1 MLTDFF
7 KYVVSFFDKG
17 GSSEIHPVKDT
28 EIFEPNLDPIEE
40 EDPIKEAVEV
50 DEPIEEAVEVD
61 EPIEEAAEV
70 DEPIEEAAEV
80 EELSKEDLIKEE
92 DEKRAEHELEH
103 CFLTFF

>member
-50 DEPIEEAVEVD
+50 NEPNLDPIKEEDPIKEAVEVN
-61 EPIEEAAEV
+61 
-70 DEPIEEAAEV
+70 
-80 EELSKEDLIKEE
+80 ELSKEDIIKEE

>member
-50 DEPIEEAVEVD
+50 DEPIKEAV
-61 EPIEEAAEV
+61 EV

>member
-1 MLTDFF
+1 MLTDFY
-7 KYVVSFFDKG
+7 KYVVSFFEKG

-50 DEPIEEAVEVD
+50 DEPIKEAVEVD
-61 EPIEEAAEV
+61 
-70 DEPIEEAAEV
+70 
-80 EELSKEDLIKEE
+80 ELSKEDLIKEE

>member
-50 DEPIEEAVEVD
+50 DEPIEEA
-61 EPIEEAAEV
+61 
-70 DEPIEEAAEV
+70 AEV

>member
-70 DEPIEEAAEV
+70 

>member
-50 DEPIEEAVEVD
+50 N
-61 EPIEEAAEV
+61 
-70 DEPIEEAAEV
+70 
-80 EELSKEDLIKEE
+80 ELSKEDIIKEE